1 MFIAVTGDEVVV
13 REEFIVVLNPERDI
27 TGEGAMSK
35 EDYKCVIALYC
46 INWIW

>member
-13 REEFIVVLNPERDI
+13 REFIVVLNPERDI

-35 EDYKCVIALYC
+35 EDYKCVIALCC
-46 INWIW
+46 ITWIW